1 VSRFVATLRNDV
13 RLQLRYGFYVAGAF
27 VAAIWIAVLSQLPRD
42 GVRVALPAFLFVNGL
57 TTTFFFVA
65 GLVLF
70 EKREGVLEALVVT
83 PLREDEYLAAKVTT
97 LTLLATIEGVAIVLL
112 GWGTDLRLAPIVLG
126 SLIVG
131 MLYTLFGFLVVF
143 RYDSINEFLLPGS
156 LFMGVVQLPVASSF
170 GVWDAP
176 YFWLWPTKG
185 ALLLF
190 QAGFAPLGARE
201 WAYALLY
208 SGLWIAV
215 LVGFVRRAFRRFVV
229 RGEGVR

>member
-1 VSRFVATLRNDV
+1 MSRFVATLRTDV
-13 RLQLRYGFYVAGAF
+13 RLQLRYGFYAAGAF
-27 VAAIWIAVLSQLPRD
+27 VAAIWIAILSQLAPG
-42 GVRVALPAFLFVNGL
+42 GVRVALPAFLFLNGL

-70 EKREGVLEALVVT
+70 EKREGVLAALVVT
-83 PLREDEYLAAKVTT
+83 PLREGEYLAAKVTT
-97 LTLLATIEGVAIVLL
+97 LTLLATLEGLAIVLL
-112 GWGTDLRLAPIVLG
+112 GWGTDLRLGPIVLG
-126 SLIVG
+126 SVIVG
-131 MLYTLFGFLVVF
+131 VLYTLFGFLVVF

-156 LFMGVVQLPVASSF
+156 LFMTVVQLPVFSSF

-190 QAGFAPLGARE
+190 QAGFAPLGAVE

-208 SGLWIAV
+208 SSLWIAV
-215 LVGFVRRAFRRFVV
+215 LVGLVRRAFRRFVV
-229 RGEGVR
+229 RAEGVR

>member
-1 VSRFVATLRNDV
+1 VSRFVATMRNDV

-27 VAAIWIAVLSQLPRD
+27 VAAIWIAILSQLPPD
-42 GVRVALPAFLFVNGL
+42 GVRVALPAFLFLNGL

-70 EKREGVLEALVVT
+70 EKGEGVLEALVVT

-112 GWGTDLRLAPIVLG
+112 GWGTDLHLTPIVLG
-126 SLIVG
+126 SLVVG
-131 MLYTLFGFLVVF
+131 VLYTLFGFLVVF

-156 LFMGVVQLPVASSF
+156 LFMGVVQLPVVSSF

-190 QAGFAPLGARE
+190 QAGFAPLGASE

-215 LVGFVRRAFRRFVV
+215 LVGLVRRAFRRFVV

>member
-1 VSRFVATLRNDV
+1 MRRFVATLRNDV
-13 RLQLRYGFYVAGAF
+13 RLQLRQGFYVAGAF
-27 VAAIWIAVLSQLPRD
+27 VAAIWIVILSQLPPD
-42 GVRVALPAFLFVNGL
+42 GVRVALPAFLFLNGL

-97 LTLLATIEGVAIVLL
+97 LTVLATIEGVAIVLL
-112 GWGTDLRLAPIVLG
+112 GWGTDLHLAPILLG

-131 MLYTLFGFLVVF
+131 VLYTLFGFLVVF

-156 LFMGVVQLPVASSF
+156 LFMAVVQLPVVSSF

-190 QAGFAPLGARE
+190 QAGFSPLGAVE

-208 SGLWIAV
+208 SGLWIAA
-215 LVGFVRRAFRRFVV
+215 LVELVRRAFRRFVV

>member
-1 VSRFVATLRNDV
+1 MSRFVATLRNDV
-13 RLQLRYGFYVAGAF
+13 RLQFRYGFYVAGAF
-27 VAAIWIAVLSQLPRD
+27 VAAIWIAILAQLPPE
-42 GVRVALPAFLFVNGL
+42 GVRAALPAFLFLNGL

-70 EKREGVLEALVVT
+70 EKREGVLQALVVT
-83 PLREDEYLAAKVTT
+83 PLREEEYLASKVTT
-97 LTLLATIEGVAIVLL
+97 LTLLATTEGVAIVLL
-112 GWGTDLRLAPIVLG
+112 GWGTDLRVAPIVLG

-131 MLYTLFGFLVVF
+131 VIYTLFGFLVVF
-143 RYDSINEFLLPGS
+143 RYDSINEFLLPAS
-156 LFMGVVQLPVASSF
+156 LFMTVVQLPVLGSF

-190 QAGFAPLGARE
+190 QAGFSPLGTGE

-215 LVGFVRRAFRRFVV
+215 LVGLVRRAFRRFVV

>member
-1 VSRFVATLRNDV
+1 MSRFVATLRNDV
-13 RLQLRYGFYVAGAF
+13 RLQLRYGFYAAGAF
-27 VAAIWIAVLSQLPRD
+27 VAAIWIAILSQLPPG
-42 GVRVALPAFLFVNGL
+42 GVRVALPAFLFLNGL

-70 EKREGVLEALVVT
+70 EKREGVLAALVVT
-83 PLREDEYLAAKVTT
+83 PLREGEYLAAKVTT
-97 LTLLATIEGVAIVLL
+97 LTLLATLEGLVIVLL
-112 GWGTDLRLAPIVLG
+112 GWGTELRLGPIVLG

-131 MLYTLFGFLVVF
+131 VLYTLFGFLVVF

-156 LFMGVVQLPVASSF
+156 LFMAVVQLPVSSSF
-170 GVWDAP
+170 GVWEAP

-190 QAGFAPLGARE
+190 QAGFAPLGAVE

-208 SGLWIAV
+208 SSLWIAV
-215 LVGFVRRAFRRFVV
+215 LVGLVRRAFRRFVV
-229 RGEGVR
+229 RAEGVR

>member
-1 VSRFVATLRNDV
+1 MSRFVATLRNDV

-27 VAAIWIAVLSQLPRD
+27 VAAIWIAILSQLPPD
-42 GVRVALPAFLFVNGL
+42 GVRVALPAFLFLNGL

-97 LTLLATIEGVAIVLL
+97 LTLLAAMEGMAIVLL
-112 GWGTDLRLAPIVLG
+112 GWGTDLHLAPIVLG

-131 MLYTLFGFLVVF
+131 VLYTLFGFLVVF

-156 LFMGVVQLPVASSF
+156 LLIGIAQLPVFSSF

-190 QAGFAPLGARE
+190 QAGFAPLGAGE
-201 WAYALLY
+201 LAYALLY
-208 SGLWIAV
+208 SALWIAV
-215 LVGFVRRAFRRFVV
+215 LVGLVRRAFRRFVV
-229 RGEGVR
+229 RSEGVR

>member
-27 VAAIWIAVLSQLPRD
+27 VATIWIAILTQMPPD
-42 GVRVALPAFLFVNGL
+42 GVRVALPAFLFLNGL

-70 EKREGVLEALVVT
+70 EKREGVLAALVVT
-83 PLREDEYLAAKVTT
+83 PLREGEYLAAKVTT
-97 LTLLATIEGVAIVLL
+97 LTLLATLEGLVIVLL
-112 GWGTDLRLAPIVLG
+112 GWGTELRLGPIVLG

-131 MLYTLFGFLVVF
+131 VLYTLFGFLVVF

-156 LFMGVVQLPVASSF
+156 LFMTVVQLPVFSSF

-185 ALLLF
+185 ALLMF
-190 QAGFAPLGARE
+190 QAGFAPLGAVE

>member
-1 VSRFVATLRNDV
+1 VRRFVATLRNDV
-13 RLQLRYGFYVAGAF
+13 RLQLRQGFYVAGAF
-27 VAAIWIAVLSQLPRD
+27 VAAIWIVILSQLPPD
-42 GVRVALPAFLFVNGL
+42 GVRVALPAFLFLNGL

-97 LTLLATIEGVAIVLL
+97 LTLLATMEGVAIVLL
-112 GWGTDLRLAPIVLG
+112 GWGTDLHLAPILLG

-131 MLYTLFGFLVVF
+131 VLYTLFGFLVVF

-156 LFMGVVQLPVASSF
+156 LFMGVVQLPVVSSF

-190 QAGFAPLGARE
+190 QAGFAPLGFGE
-201 WAYALLY
+201 WVYALLY

-215 LVGFVRRAFRRFVV
+215 LVGLVRRAFRRFIVHA
-229 RGEGVR
+229 EGVH